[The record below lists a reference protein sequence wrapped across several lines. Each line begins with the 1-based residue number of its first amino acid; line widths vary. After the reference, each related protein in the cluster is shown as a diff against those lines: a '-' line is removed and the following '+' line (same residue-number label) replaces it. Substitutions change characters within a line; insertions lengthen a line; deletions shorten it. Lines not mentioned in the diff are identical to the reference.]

1 MIDLGASTFT
11 EKLAV
16 SLFSFMRMSGMRCS
30 FQKDAD
36 KLFNY
41 IFQVNDMT
49 EDGNPFGLG
58 FVVDASLS
66 EAVEDTPEAIEKFCY
81 TMTIK
86 TQNMMFED
94 KCGRLLQ
101 HAEKSKIY
109 LPDAK
114 R

>member
-1 MIDLGASTFT
+1 MIDVGASTFT

-30 FQKDAD
+30 FQKDPD

-58 FVVDASLS
+58 FVVDVSLS

-81 TMTIK
+81 AMALK
-86 TQNMMFED
+86 TQVMMVED
-94 KCGRLLQ
+94 KMSRLLQ
-101 HAEKSKIY
+101 HVEKSKIY
-109 LPDAK
+109 LPSDK
-114 R
+114 